1 MEVWRCR
8 LEHVSIRQSRK
19 SKFVP
24 PSQGESA
31 GEAFRVVRVPVVYS
45 LGRPAKKPSYGVWE
59 GYIPGPRHPSP
70 WGDNEGI
77 GFSPDTLAPGG
88 AHVAGPH
95 RSFGQGASRD
105 CGSRTRSVFTILM
118 APDPITPRSGHPGG
132 QQNNA

>member
-1 MEVWRCR
+1 VVDDERAMEAWRCR

-19 SKFVP
+19 WKFVP

-77 GFSPDTLAPGG
+77 GFSPDTSLPAAPMSRVRFEHLAKERAAIAARAPG
-88 AHVAGPH
+88 AYS
-95 RSFGQGASRD
+95 RS
-105 CGSRTRSVFTILM
+105 
-118 APDPITPRSGHPGG
+118 
-132 QQNNA
+132 